1 MPLVTMSKQ
10 EMSKIRENTIANGI
24 AYAEMN
30 EFFAKE
36 LIDSGYSSMKFLS
49 HETPAKIILRVA
61 KTDDLIDENRYRLR
75 QITSLIQKKLKRD
88 VVILVEMVKDKG
100 LCPNIQAE
108 LIKKKMSSGL
118 TYRRAVNSALGSIKD
133 AGAQGCIII
142 ISGKLKG
149 QRARTN
155 KTIWQT
161 NICSGSPKEEYMREG
176 KATLLLKQGI
186 IGIIVK
192 IMLPHDPEGIKGPS
206 NELPDKIRVLDIK
219 E

>member
-1 MPLVTMSKQ
+1 MSKQ
-10 EMSKIRENTIANGI
+10 EMDKIRENTIAKGI
-24 AYAEMN
+24 AYAELN

-36 LIDSGYSSMKFLS
+36 LIESGYSSMKFLA

-61 KTDDLIDENRYRLR
+61 KTDDLTNENRFRLR
-75 QITSLIQKKLKRD
+75 QITSLVEKRLKRD

-108 LIKKKMSSGL
+108 NIRKKMSEGL

-133 AGAQGCIII
+133 AGAQGCIITV
-142 ISGKLKG
+142 SGKLKG
-149 QRARTN
+149 QRARSQ
-155 KTIWQT
+155 KMIWQT
-161 NICSGSPKEEYMREG
+161 NIYSGAPKDEYVREG
-176 KATLLLKQGI
+176 KATLLQKQGI

-192 IMLPHDPEGIKGPS
+192 IMLPHDPEGIRGPS
-206 NELPDKIRVLDIK
+206 KELPDKIRVLDLK

>member
-1 MPLVTMSKQ
+1 MAKRDLN
-10 EMSKIRENTIANGI
+10 KICENTIATGI
-24 AYAEMN
+24 SYAEMN
-30 EFFAKE
+30 EFFSIE
-36 LIDSGYSSMKFLS
+36 LIESGYSSMKFLS

-61 KTDDLIDENRYRLR
+61 KTDDLVDENRFRLR
-75 QITSLIQKKLKRD
+75 QIASLIQKRLRRD

-108 LIKKKMSSGL
+108 IIKKKMSEGL

-142 ISGKLKG
+142 IAGKLKG
-149 QRARTN
+149 QRARCQ
-155 KTIWQT
+155 KMHWQT
-161 NICSGSPKEEYMREG
+161 NIHSGSPKDEYVREG

-186 IGIIVK
+186 VCVTVK
-192 IMLPHDPEGIKGPS
+192 ITCPHDPEGIKGPS
-206 NELPDKIRVLDIK
+206 KELPDKIRVLDIK